1 MTWVWFYKCFSGI
14 EWPKSSAELFFK
26 TSVRK
31 IITKV
36 IFNHSLDSQECRLES
51 GNRLTFNY
59 NIEFLCWD
67 CYEECEGIMLR
78 KFVGQIQSDLHI
90 CKLGM
95 SQ

>member
-1 MTWVWFYKCFSGI
+1 M
-14 EWPKSSAELFFK
+14 
-26 TSVRK
+26 
-31 IITKV
+31 
-36 IFNHSLDSQECRLES
+36 ES
-51 GNRLTFNY
+51 RNRLTFNY

-67 CYEECEGIMLR
+67 CDEECEGIMFR